1 MSLSRAIIRIS
12 ATSKHTLSVNYARR
26 MYAIIRRYTPEA
38 LEGASNECFAELTGL
53 RTFFKMTYNELAETI
68 LRDLS
73 YEIGIRFTV
82 RVAKVKEYED
92 ASTLSKKL
100 SKKHPTNNVSTYKE
114 LNTLFAER
122 SLDLRESAART
133 RSSISS
139 KKIRLSVPFL
149 GKVR

>member
-1 MSLSRAIIRIS
+1 MSSSRAIIRIS
-12 ATSKHTLSVNYARR
+12 ATSKHTLRINYARR

-38 LEGASNECFAELTGL
+38 LQGVPNECFAELTGL

-73 YEIGIRFTV
+73 HEIGIRFTV

-92 ASTLSKKL
+92 ASTI
-100 SKKHPTNNVSTYKE
+100 SKKHSKKQTTKNVSTYKE
-114 LNTLFAER
+114 LNTLFAGR
-122 SLDLRESAART
+122 SLGLRESTPCT
-133 RSSISS
+133 RSLISS

>member
-1 MSLSRAIIRIS
+1 MSSSRAIIRII
-12 ATSKHTLSVNYARR
+12 ATSKHTLSINYARR

-38 LEGASNECFAELTGL
+38 LEGTPNECFAELTGL

-73 YEIGIRFTV
+73 REIGIRFTV
-82 RVAKVKEYED
+82 RVAKVKEYEEV
-92 ASTLSKKL
+92 SII
-100 SKKHPTNNVSTYKE
+100 SKKHSKKYTTNNMSTYKE
-114 LNTLFAER
+114 LNSLFAGR
-122 SLDLRESAART
+122 SLGLRAPTTRT
-133 RSSISS
+133 RSTISS